1 MKLQNVRRG
10 TVGPTKSYR
19 FVIDRETDMTID
31 SVKATYRDF
40 HGMTVSTSW
49 VIDEALRRFGEQLV
63 GVREAADV

>member
-10 TVGPTKSYR
+10 TVGQTKSYR
-19 FVIDRETDMTID
+19 FVIDRETDMTIE